1 MPPFCQIIWSWVL
14 IHSALVLAAW
24 ASLFHF
30 LVVVVHGSSQDV
42 YWLLWVLISGLN
54 HIQKTNW
61 RILNLIVCSLQF
73 KVLHIGCSIVPQW
86 IPIRIISICVP
97 WRYWPYSREWAEI
110 WHWEALQYIR
120 SWRTY
125 NTLGIIHL
133 G

>member
-73 KVLHIGCSIVPQW
+73 QVLHFGCSIVPQW
-86 IPIRIISICVP
+86 IPIRIISICFP